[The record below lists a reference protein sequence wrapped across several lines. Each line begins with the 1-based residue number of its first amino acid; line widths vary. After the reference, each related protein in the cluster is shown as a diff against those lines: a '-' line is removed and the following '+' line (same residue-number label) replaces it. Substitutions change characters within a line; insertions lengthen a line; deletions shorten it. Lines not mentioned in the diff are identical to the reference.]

1 MNCFFK
7 KIFVSVC
14 LMSLVGVCFAV
25 SEDEVAK
32 ITSAAPDK
40 AAVEPKQQ
48 RKILVFNFCQ
58 GFKMNIENGLCINFP
73 YLKHKKSNKHEKQ
86 RNSRNHKSYSRFT
99 RKF

>member
-1 MNCFFK
+1 
-7 KIFVSVC
+7 
-14 LMSLVGVCFAV
+14 MSLVGVCFAV

-58 GFKMNIENGLCINFP
+58 GFKHSSIPYCSKAIEVLGSKTGAFTCDVRAD
-73 YLKHKKSNKHEKQ
+73 KSA
-86 RNSRNHKSYSRFT
+86 FT
-99 RKF
+99 A